1 MYDDVTTVDDL
12 NSAVAAVKA
21 NFVQNRYIGRENKT
35 FEAAV
40 GVGVQVPV

>member
-12 NSAVAAVKA
+12 YCAVAAVKA
-21 NFVQNRYIGRENKT
+21 IFVQNCYIGRENKA
-35 FEAAV
+35 FEATV